1 MAHADS
7 CNARLIQIAYLMRSP
22 RAAMML
28 LETDAILEP
37 EAENPAETVIALT
50 ALQAA
55 DK

>member
-1 MAHADS
+1 
-7 CNARLIQIAYLMRSP
+7 
-22 RAAMML
+22 MML

-37 EAENPAETVIALT
+37 EAENTTEPVIALM